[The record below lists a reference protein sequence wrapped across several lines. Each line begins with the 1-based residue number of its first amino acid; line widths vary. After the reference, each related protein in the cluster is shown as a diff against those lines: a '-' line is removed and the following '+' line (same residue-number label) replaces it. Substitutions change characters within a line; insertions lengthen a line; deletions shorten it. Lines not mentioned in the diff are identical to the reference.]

1 MDYSKHLDLVLLLHF
16 YRLYQISGELQQ
28 CKLAFEFNADPD
40 PKETSANDSSS
51 DEEYNPSGYEV
62 VYCYE
67 NELDIL
73 AVLCAES
80 ITPDQE
86 EYGDFY
92 TRIKLHRVE
101 LFDNKSYVKLKS
113 ITLDHCIKL
122 GSTES
127 PQLSL
132 DLDRDVLL
140 IRVKSSSKTRTLVWR
155 LLCEEK
161 EVLETEE
168 NGVPSKNKTSE
179 KRLRNKRH
187 QTNDTTTLR
196 PTRTSSRRKSKNV

>member
-1 MDYSKHLDLVLLLHF
+1 M
-16 YRLYQISGELQQ
+16 
-28 CKLAFEFNADPD
+28 
-40 PKETSANDSSS
+40 
-51 DEEYNPSGYEV
+51 
-62 VYCYE
+62 
-67 NELDIL
+67 
-73 AVLCAES
+73 LCAES

-101 LFDNKSYVKLKS
+101 LFDNKSYAKLKS
-113 ITLDHCIKL
+113 IPLDHCIKL

-140 IRVKSSSKTRTLVWR
+140 VRVKSSAKTRTLVWR
-155 LLCEEK
+155 LLYEDNNVEK
-161 EVLETEE
+161 PEE
-168 NGVPSKNKTSE
+168 NGVPSKSKTSE

-187 QTNDTTTLR
+187 QTNDTITLR
-196 PTRTSSRRKSKNV
+196 PTRTSSRRKSKNA

>member
-51 DEEYNPSGYEV
+51 DEEYNPAGYEV

-155 LLCEEK
+155 LLCE
-161 EVLETEE
+161 
-168 NGVPSKNKTSE
+168 
-179 KRLRNKRH
+179 
-187 QTNDTTTLR
+187 
-196 PTRTSSRRKSKNV
+196 